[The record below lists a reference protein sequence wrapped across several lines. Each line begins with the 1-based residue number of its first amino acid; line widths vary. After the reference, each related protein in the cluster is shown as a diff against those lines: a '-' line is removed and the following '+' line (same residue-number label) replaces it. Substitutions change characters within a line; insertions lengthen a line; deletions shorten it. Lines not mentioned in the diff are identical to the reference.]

1 MRLKIETNETTKEKI
16 GSALKGSFDA
26 RKDHMT
32 REALRAGTSVG
43 DEDRDF
49 ATGMN
54 VARTYGMPL
63 VSVSAAALAGF
74 AAHMEAES
82 YDRVLHGK
90 TRIDSSNGESSGTE
104 SLSSSVNP
112 EQPSAG
118 DATTSAD
125 SYKNPAAHSGGSYM
139 EPLHTPG
146 VPPISSGQNMPGS
159 SIAPAMR
166 DVYHQSAARSS
177 DGESSGTESLS
188 SSVNPK
194 QPSAG
199 DVTTSAHSYKNPAAH
214 SGGSYMEP
222 LHTPGV
228 PPISSGQNMPGSSIA
243 PAMRDVYHQSAVR
256 HSNNTFSDSGAKGNG
271 IATHNQDMPA
281 APGIGAYN
289 QQSGSSRF
297 PAGIP
302 VSRAVQVTGLNLN
315 HIGNGASL
323 SVYKDITMQSVTRSM
338 KTTPVQLLP
347 VVAKTSEN
355 LPVPVSQGHLGIVP
369 LSSVM
374 KETGLSLGAGTTEN
388 GIPVSSIR
396 DFFSH
401 QRGMNH
407 VGDGISLAHP
417 KIAETSATVWRNA
430 ARFRYNYVDARKEI
444 DAVANGARY
453 VSEFTRVKPFGVSH
467 IDINRDPLAVGPQI
481 AKIHFNGNEKGMLDG
496 FHVTELSEMP
506 LSMKV
511 GVEDRFFVPT
521 SMIRKTSVKGAPSTT
536 DFFKSRGW
544 DSGITAIN
552 ADTGEI
558 IGRVYTRKTGEIFNN
573 AGQVSS
579 NNQIF
584 KQYMKAKGITKH
596 TPLKKLTKEERLVQ
610 ELARKSSKTGRFIRI
625 KKLALRQ
632 FRMSLFNI
640 PMKDIRNTEF
650 GKGLDVAQRTMMV
663 TRTATAPVGRLIKRQ
678 TLKKLDAAVFR
689 RTKLLLEAKKVGFA
703 DIKTLK
709 ALAPDKYR
717 EVLKNINRAVLKQN
731 ANGMFANWI
740 YEKTMGNLNAGIQK
754 ITQAIEKKTSGTV
767 NTAASKFGNVSQ
779 NVYES
784 GGIGAYK
791 KKLVAKTK
799 DKAKKQLKK
808 TAKKVFKKTFRWKPA
823 QKFYRLLYNQTKA
836 LKKGLNAVKIA
847 MAAIKQALRTI
858 LLLFLQ
864 VIIIFLIVLFLI
876 DTVLCFLQVT
886 ANAISGFTGFTTIA
900 DGDDLETAYNEQLD
914 VTDLTDELHDLHK
927 DYAKV
932 IKKAIRDNDAVP
944 TPVYDNGSKENY
956 KECISALTIMANY
969 DYGAAGKKVT
979 ESDLKQVYDKTHLYS
994 VVPTE
999 FTGTRSTGK
1008 KDKDGNPIMESYTYI
1023 KNVIHVKIMRDQ
1035 AVVNQTMYEQVE
1047 NGGSS
1052 TIPEPD
1058 KISNNNWIE
1067 CVKSTKQLLASKVGY
1082 YGYGQ
1087 YRTFSYNGKSYTI
1100 RIDCSGYVSACLYFY
1115 GLQSGLNAYSSAGL
1129 EGNIPGFV
1137 KYTWNG
1143 STKNLQVGDILV
1155 YDGHTEIWAGKGQV
1169 YNYGSND
1176 SAKVPSPTNW
1186 GSDHTPKCI
1195 QRIKKSE
1202 STRTQDKAV
1211 SKDSSK
1217 DTKLDIKSNPKDN
1230 KTGVVTSTANPT
1242 LTGVKY
1248 YDASVPVNPNYKGNK
1263 TYMSYTA
1270 IKSKSSRQYQLQHT
1284 PGMTT
1289 DHDGYRRFGDRY
1301 VIAVGSG
1308 VIGQNVSN
1316 DKHYMLI
1323 GQYVD
1328 LILENGVT
1336 IKCVVGDA
1344 KSNDHTDLA
1353 THFFTCRWPGH
1364 ANYVP
1369 SWCCS
1374 EFVTDGTPAQVPNRH
1389 AKGWSA
1395 KVATIRVYDKNAL
1408 GSSGYTGTSADGD
1421 VGIENEIEYNK
1432 AGNEVGGV
1440 TALSNTLKKYQ
1451 EKYDDGE
1458 FKLKYKK
1465 RSKHIIKN
1473 GSKVTSLDYLRFIY
1487 AKHGVS
1493 LPVISESISGT
1504 LKEAKKRGIGDIML
1518 YKRDATSGDGDS
1530 NVVVFAYIGDGKVT
1544 GFVGKDFEDKN
1555 GTEYPDNCII
1565 TIDVK
1570 NLAKKNKSCWYD
1582 VSGILVDQ
1590 AYGASPSTGFG
1601 GWQEDTVDMYNAV
1614 YGNSEMWV
1622 ENAES
1627 SNDVYQTCY
1636 KGYYEDDFVSDVKA
1650 KVSRADKNAFKDSIK
1665 DAAMYAYNEYG
1676 ILPSLY
1682 AALAC
1687 DSSNYGSTVLS
1698 GKYHNPLQLK
1708 WHKGCQWNVVSN
1720 PADTSSDVHGNK
1732 SNYISCSSYKDN
1744 VDAWVEQMDA
1754 SVKGT
1759 LFRGQLAMI
1768 ADKDESLLN
1777 DGISGLY
1784 ELEVRYYLND
1794 SSDADIERIIKVIE
1808 TNKFEKWDR
1817 EAKGN

>member
-82 YDRVLHGK
+82 YDRILHGK
-90 TRIDSSNGESSGTE
+90 TRIDSSDGDSSGTESLSSSVKPEQPSAGDATTSADSYKNPAAHSDGSYMEPLHTPGVPPIPSGQNMPGPSIAPAMRDVYHQSAVRSSDGDSSGTE

-112 EQPSAG
+112 KQPSAV
-118 DATTSAD
+118 DVTTSAD

-146 VPPISSGQNMPGS
+146 VLPISSEQNMPDP

-166 DVYHQSAARSS
+166 DVYHQSAAR
-177 DGESSGTESLS
+177 
-188 SSVNPK
+188 
-194 QPSAG
+194 
-199 DVTTSAHSYKNPAAH
+199 
-214 SGGSYMEP
+214 
-222 LHTPGV
+222 
-228 PPISSGQNMPGSSIA
+228 
-243 PAMRDVYHQSAVR
+243 
-256 HSNNTFSDSGAKGNG
+256 HSNNTFSDSSAKGNG
-271 IATHNQDMPA
+271 ITTYNQDMPA
-281 APGIGAYN
+281 APGIGGYN
-289 QQSGSSRF
+289 SQSGASGF

-302 VSRAVQVTGLNLN
+302 VSKAVQVTGLNLN

-338 KTTPVQLLP
+338 KTTPV
-347 VVAKTSEN
+347 VAKTSEN
-355 LPVPVSQGHLGIVP
+355 PPVPVSQGHLGIAP

-401 QRGMNH
+401 QSGMNH

-467 IDINRDPLAVGPQI
+467 IDINCDPLAVGPQI

-511 GVEDRFFVPT
+511 GVEDRVFVPT
-521 SMIRKTSVKGAPSTT
+521 SKIRKTSVKGAPSTT

-632 FRMSLFNI
+632 FRMSLVNI

-650 GKGLDVAQRTMMV
+650 GKGQDVAQRTMMV

-754 ITQAIEKKTSGTV
+754 ITQAIEKNTSGTV
-767 NTAASKFGNVSQ
+767 NTAASKFGNFSQ

-900 DGDDLETAYNEQLD
+900 DGDDMETAYNEQLD

-932 IKKAIRDNDAVP
+932 IKKAIKDNDAVP

-1047 NGGSS
+1047 NG
-1052 TIPEPD
+1052 
-1058 KISNNNWIE
+1058 
-1067 CVKSTKQLLASKVGY
+1067 
-1082 YGYGQ
+1082 
-1087 YRTFSYNGKSYTI
+1087 
-1100 RIDCSGYVSACLYFY
+1100 
-1115 GLQSGLNAYSSAGL
+1115 
-1129 EGNIPGFV
+1129 
-1137 KYTWNG
+1137 
-1143 STKNLQVGDILV
+1143 
-1155 YDGHTEIWAGKGQV
+1155 
-1169 YNYGSND
+1169 
-1176 SAKVPSPTNW
+1176 
-1186 GSDHTPKCI
+1186 
-1195 QRIKKSE
+1195 
-1202 STRTQDKAV
+1202 
-1211 SKDSSK
+1211 
-1217 DTKLDIKSNPKDN
+1217 
-1230 KTGVVTSTANPT
+1230 
-1242 LTGVKY
+1242 
-1248 YDASVPVNPNYKGNK
+1248 
-1263 TYMSYTA
+1263 
-1270 IKSKSSRQYQLQHT
+1270 
-1284 PGMTT
+1284 
-1289 DHDGYRRFGDRY
+1289 
-1301 VIAVGSG
+1301 
-1308 VIGQNVSN
+1308 
-1316 DKHYMLI
+1316 LI
-1323 GQYVD
+1323 
-1328 LILENGVT
+1328 I
-1336 IKCVVGDA
+1336 
-1344 KSNDHTDLA
+1344 
-1353 THFFTCRWPGH
+1353 
-1364 ANYVP
+1364 
-1369 SWCCS
+1369 
-1374 EFVTDGTPAQVPNRH
+1374 
-1389 AKGWSA
+1389 
-1395 KVATIRVYDKNAL
+1395 
-1408 GSSGYTGTSADGD
+1408 
-1421 VGIENEIEYNK
+1421 
-1432 AGNEVGGV
+1432 
-1440 TALSNTLKKYQ
+1440 
-1451 EKYDDGE
+1451 
-1458 FKLKYKK
+1458 
-1465 RSKHIIKN
+1465 
-1473 GSKVTSLDYLRFIY
+1473 
-1487 AKHGVS
+1487 
-1493 LPVISESISGT
+1493 VIS
-1504 LKEAKKRGIGDIML
+1504 
-1518 YKRDATSGDGDS
+1518 
-1530 NVVVFAYIGDGKVT
+1530 
-1544 GFVGKDFEDKN
+1544 
-1555 GTEYPDNCII
+1555 
-1565 TIDVK
+1565 
-1570 NLAKKNKSCWYD
+1570 
-1582 VSGILVDQ
+1582 
-1590 AYGASPSTGFG
+1590 
-1601 GWQEDTVDMYNAV
+1601 
-1614 YGNSEMWV
+1614 
-1622 ENAES
+1622 
-1627 SNDVYQTCY
+1627 
-1636 KGYYEDDFVSDVKA
+1636 
-1650 KVSRADKNAFKDSIK
+1650 
-1665 DAAMYAYNEYG
+1665 
-1676 ILPSLY
+1676 
-1682 AALAC
+1682 
-1687 DSSNYGSTVLS
+1687 
-1698 GKYHNPLQLK
+1698 
-1708 WHKGCQWNVVSN
+1708 
-1720 PADTSSDVHGNK
+1720 
-1732 SNYISCSSYKDN
+1732 
-1744 VDAWVEQMDA
+1744 
-1754 SVKGT
+1754 
-1759 LFRGQLAMI
+1759 
-1768 ADKDESLLN
+1768 
-1777 DGISGLY
+1777 Y
-1784 ELEVRYYLND
+1784 EL
-1794 SSDADIERIIKVIE
+1794 
-1808 TNKFEKWDR
+1808 
-1817 EAKGN
+1817 

>member
-16 GSALKGSFDA
+16 VSGLKGSFDA

-90 TRIDSSNGESSGTE
+90 TRIDSSDGESSGTE
-104 SLSSSVNP
+104 SLSSSVKP

-166 DVYHQSAARSS
+166 DVYHQSAVRSS

-199 DVTTSAHSYKNPAAH
+199 DVTTSADSYKNPAAH

-228 PPISSGQNMPGSSIA
+228 PPISSGQNMPGPSIA

-256 HSNNTFSDSGAKGNG
+256 HSNNTFSDSSAKGNG
-271 IATHNQDMPA
+271 ITTYNQDMPA
-281 APGIGAYN
+281 APGIGGYN
-289 QQSGSSRF
+289 PQSGASGF

-302 VSRAVQVTGLNLN
+302 VSKAVQVTGLNLN

-338 KTTPVQLLP
+338 KTTPV
-347 VVAKTSEN
+347 VAKTSEN
-355 LPVPVSQGHLGIVP
+355 PPVPVSQGHLGIAP

-401 QRGMNH
+401 QSGMNH

-467 IDINRDPLAVGPQI
+467 IDINCDPLAVGPQI

-511 GVEDRFFVPT
+511 GVEDRVFVPT
-521 SMIRKTSVKGAPSTT
+521 SKIRKTSVKGAPSTT

-632 FRMSLFNI
+632 FRMSLVNI

-650 GKGLDVAQRTMMV
+650 GKGQDVAQRTMMV

-754 ITQAIEKKTSGTV
+754 ITQAIEKNTSGTV
-767 NTAASKFGNVSQ
+767 NTAASKFGNFSQ

-900 DGDDLETAYNEQLD
+900 DGDDMETAYNEQLD

-932 IKKAIRDNDAVP
+932 IKKAIKDNDAVP

-1115 GLQSGLNAYSSAGL
+1115 RL
-1129 EGNIPGFV
+1129 P
-1137 KYTWNG
+1137 
-1143 STKNLQVGDILV
+1143 
-1155 YDGHTEIWAGKGQV
+1155 
-1169 YNYGSND
+1169 
-1176 SAKVPSPTNW
+1176 
-1186 GSDHTPKCI
+1186 
-1195 QRIKKSE
+1195 
-1202 STRTQDKAV
+1202 
-1211 SKDSSK
+1211 
-1217 DTKLDIKSNPKDN
+1217 
-1230 KTGVVTSTANPT
+1230 
-1242 LTGVKY
+1242 
-1248 YDASVPVNPNYKGNK
+1248 
-1263 TYMSYTA
+1263 
-1270 IKSKSSRQYQLQHT
+1270 
-1284 PGMTT
+1284 
-1289 DHDGYRRFGDRY
+1289 
-1301 VIAVGSG
+1301 
-1308 VIGQNVSN
+1308 
-1316 DKHYMLI
+1316 
-1323 GQYVD
+1323 
-1328 LILENGVT
+1328 
-1336 IKCVVGDA
+1336 
-1344 KSNDHTDLA
+1344 
-1353 THFFTCRWPGH
+1353 FF
-1364 ANYVP
+1364 
-1369 SWCCS
+1369 
-1374 EFVTDGTPAQVPNRH
+1374 FFD
-1389 AKGWSA
+1389 
-1395 KVATIRVYDKNAL
+1395 
-1408 GSSGYTGTSADGD
+1408 
-1421 VGIENEIEYNK
+1421 
-1432 AGNEVGGV
+1432 
-1440 TALSNTLKKYQ
+1440 
-1451 EKYDDGE
+1451 
-1458 FKLKYKK
+1458 
-1465 RSKHIIKN
+1465 
-1473 GSKVTSLDYLRFIY
+1473 
-1487 AKHGVS
+1487 
-1493 LPVISESISGT
+1493 
-1504 LKEAKKRGIGDIML
+1504 
-1518 YKRDATSGDGDS
+1518 
-1530 NVVVFAYIGDGKVT
+1530 
-1544 GFVGKDFEDKN
+1544 
-1555 GTEYPDNCII
+1555 
-1565 TIDVK
+1565 
-1570 NLAKKNKSCWYD
+1570 
-1582 VSGILVDQ
+1582 
-1590 AYGASPSTGFG
+1590 
-1601 GWQEDTVDMYNAV
+1601 
-1614 YGNSEMWV
+1614 
-1622 ENAES
+1622 
-1627 SNDVYQTCY
+1627 
-1636 KGYYEDDFVSDVKA
+1636 
-1650 KVSRADKNAFKDSIK
+1650 
-1665 DAAMYAYNEYG
+1665 
-1676 ILPSLY
+1676 
-1682 AALAC
+1682 
-1687 DSSNYGSTVLS
+1687 
-1698 GKYHNPLQLK
+1698 
-1708 WHKGCQWNVVSN
+1708 
-1720 PADTSSDVHGNK
+1720 
-1732 SNYISCSSYKDN
+1732 
-1744 VDAWVEQMDA
+1744 
-1754 SVKGT
+1754 
-1759 LFRGQLAMI
+1759 
-1768 ADKDESLLN
+1768 
-1777 DGISGLY
+1777 
-1784 ELEVRYYLND
+1784 
-1794 SSDADIERIIKVIE
+1794 
-1808 TNKFEKWDR
+1808 
-1817 EAKGN
+1817 

>member
-16 GSALKGSFDA
+16 GSALKGSFNA
-26 RKDHMT
+26 RKDHMA

-54 VARTYGMPL
+54 VTRIYGTPL

-74 AAHMEAES
+74 AAHVEAES

-90 TRIDSSNGESSGTE
+90 TRIDSPDGEGPGTG
-104 SLSSSVNP
+104 SLSSSVP
-112 EQPSAG
+112 PDQPSAG
-118 DATTSAD
+118 DAAAPAG
-125 SYKNPAAHSGGSYM
+125 SYENPAAHSDGSYM
-139 EPLHTPG
+139 EPFHTLD
-146 VPPISSGQNMPGS
+146 VPPISSGQGMSGS
-159 SIAPAMR
+159 SIASTMW
-166 DVYHQSAARSS
+166 DVYHQ
-177 DGESSGTESLS
+177 DT
-188 SSVNPK
+188 
-194 QPSAG
+194 
-199 DVTTSAHSYKNPAAH
+199 PA
-214 SGGSYMEP
+214 S
-222 LHTPGV
+222 PG
-228 PPISSGQNMPGSSIA
+228 A
-243 PAMRDVYHQSAVR
+243 
-256 HSNNTFSDSGAKGNG
+256 
-271 IATHNQDMPA
+271 
-281 APGIGAYN
+281 GAYN
-289 QQSGSSRF
+289 PQSGEAGF
-297 PAGIP
+297 PAEQPSYGRPLTKTIPGIEKGSVFGAQHLSYANP
-302 VSRAVQVTGLNLN
+302 YPQQISVSRAVQVMGLNLN

-323 SVYKDITMQSVTRSM
+323 SVQNHATMQPVIRSM
-338 KTTPVQLLP
+338 KTPAPVQFSP
-347 VVAKTSEN
+347 AVAKTSKN
-355 LPVPVSQGHLGIVP
+355 LSEPVSQGHLGIVP
-369 LSSVM
+369 ISGVM
-374 KETGLSLGAGTTEN
+374 KETGLSLGAGTTSN

-401 QRGMNH
+401 QSELNRA
-407 VGDGISLAHP
+407 GDGIPLVHP
-417 KIAETSATVWRNA
+417 DVAEAGANVWRNA

-453 VSEFTRVKPFGVSH
+453 VSEFTRIKPFGVSN
-467 IDINRDPLAVGPQI
+467 IDINRDPLAVGPQV
-481 AKIHFNGNEKGMLDG
+481 AKIHFNGNEKGMLEG

-511 GVEDRFFVPT
+511 GVEDRVFVPT
-521 SMIRKTSVKGAPSTT
+521 SKIKKASVKGAPSTT

-544 DSGITAIN
+544 DSGITAID

-558 IGRVYTRKTGEIFNN
+558 IGRVYTKKTGEIFNN

-596 TPLKKLTKEERLVQ
+596 TPLKKLTKEERLIQ

-625 KKLALRQ
+625 NKLALRQ
-632 FRMSLFNI
+632 FRMSLINI

-663 TRTATAPVGRLIKRQ
+663 TRTTTAPAGRLIKRQ
-678 TLKKLDAAVFR
+678 ALKKLDAAVFR

-709 ALAPDKYR
+709 ALAPDKYH

-754 ITQAIEKKTSGTV
+754 ITQDIGKKTSGAV
-767 NTAASKFGNVSQ
+767 NTAASKFGNFSQ

-784 GGIGAYK
+784 GGIKAYK
-791 KKLVAKTK
+791 KKQVAKAK
-799 DKAKKQLKK
+799 DKVKKQLKK
-808 TAKKVFKKTFRWKPA
+808 GAKKVFKKTFRWKPA
-823 QKFYRLLYNQTKA
+823 QKFYRLVYNQTKA
-836 LKKGLNAVKIA
+836 LKRGLKALKIA

-900 DGDDLETAYNEQLD
+900 DRDDLETAYNEQLD

-927 DYAKV
+927 DYVKV
-932 IKKAIRDNDAVP
+932 IKKAISDNNAVP

-956 KECISALTIMANY
+956 KECISALTIMTNY

-1035 AVVNQTMYEQVE
+1035 AIVNQTMYKQVE

-1058 KISNNNWIE
+1058 EISNNNWVE
-1067 CVKSTKQLLASKVGY
+1067 CVKNTKQLMASKVGY

-1087 YRTFSYNGKSYTI
+1087 YRTISYNGKSYTI

-1129 EGNIPGFV
+1129 KGNIPGFV
-1137 KYTWNG
+1137 KYKWNG
-1143 STKNLQVGDILV
+1143 STDKLQVGDILV
-1155 YDGHTEIWAGKGQV
+1155 YDGHTEIWAGNGKV
-1169 YNYGSND
+1169 YNYGSNN
-1176 SAKVPSPTNW
+1176 SAEVPGVTNY
-1186 GSDHTPKCI
+1186 GADHTPRCI

-1202 STRTQDKAV
+1202 LTRTQDEAV
-1211 SKDSSK
+1211 SKDSGK
-1217 DTKLDIKSNPKDN
+1217 DTKLNITNSKKNNSKKDN
-1230 KTGVVTSTANPT
+1230 KTGVVTSASDPT

-1248 YDASVPVNPNYKGNK
+1248 YDAAVPANPNYKGNK
-1263 TYMSYTA
+1263 TYMSYTS
-1270 IKSKSSRQYQLQHT
+1270 ITTKTSRQYQLQHMS
-1284 PGMTT
+1284 GMTT

-1308 VIGQNVSN
+1308 VIGKNVSN

-1328 LILENGVT
+1328 LVLENGVT

-1364 ANYVP
+1364 AGYVP

-1374 EFVTDGTPAQVPNRH
+1374 EFVTDGTPSQTPNNH

-1395 KVATIRVYDKNAL
+1395 KVAIIRVYDKNAL
-1408 GSSGYTGTSADGD
+1408 GSSGYTGTSADGG

-1440 TALSNTLKKYQ
+1440 TALANTFKEYQKKY
-1451 EKYDDGE
+1451 DNGE

-1465 RSKHIIKN
+1465 QSKHIIKN
-1473 GSKVTSLDYLRFIY
+1473 GAKVTSLDYLRFIY

-1530 NVVVFAYIGDGKVT
+1530 NVVAFAYIGDGKVT
-1544 GFVGKDFEDKN
+1544 GFVGKDFVDKN
-1555 GTEYPDNCII
+1555 GTEYPDNSII
-1565 TIDVK
+1565 TIDAT

-1582 VSGILVDQ
+1582 VSGILVDK

-1627 SNDVYQTCY
+1627 SGDVYQTCY

-1698 GKYHNPLQLK
+1698 GKYRNPLQLK
-1708 WHKGCQWNVVSN
+1708 WHKGCQWSVISN
-1720 PADTSSDVHGNK
+1720 PADTSSDAHGNK